1 MVVASMGAV
10 VCGTWQLGK
19 AFVPAVQ
26 GTVAEDARSALRGTE
41 VEQVKA
47 TNSTSSSVVLVGA
60 SGAVAMA
67 LMGGSQRSRAVRKSA
82 AAVETEPAVP
92 PPPPPFAPSEM
103 PGVTAPLGFFDP
115 LNFSKVGDEE
125 GFRKLRIAEIKHARV
140 AMMAAVG
147 AVVQHYIQFPGFE
160 NIPKGIFAATSGNGL
175 PGFGALFVLSGVLEL
190 FVWKDD
196 DTKPAES
203 IGDYGNP
210 VSFGVPLGDSPEMRT
225 RELNNG
231 RAAMFAILGII
242 VAELLTGKDGV
253 QQLGFD
259 VAKAVDVAAVAA
271 K

>member
-10 VCGTWQLGK
+10 ACGSWQLGK

-26 GTVAEDARSALRGTE
+26 GTAAEDAHSALRGAD

-47 TNSTSSSVVLVGA
+47 TSSTSSSMALVGA
-60 SGAVAMA
+60 SGIVAMA
-67 LMGGSQRSRAVRKSA
+67 LMGSTQRSRAVRK
-82 AAVETEPAVP
+82 AAVEAEAAAP
-92 PPPPPFAPSEM
+92 PPPPPFAPAEM
-103 PGVTAPLGFFDP
+103 PGVTSPLGFFDP
-115 LNFSKVGDEE
+115 LNFSKVGDEA

-147 AVVQHYIQFPGFE
+147 AVVQHYIQLPGFE
-160 NIPKGIFAATSGNGL
+160 NVPKGIFAVTSGNGL
-175 PGFGALFVLSGVLEL
+175 PGFAALFVLSGALEL

-231 RAAMFAILGII
+231 RAAMFAAVGII
-242 VAELLTGKDGV
+242 VAELLTGRDGV

-259 VAKAVDVAAVAA
+259 VVKTVDAVASVA

>member
-10 VCGTWQLGK
+10 ACGTWQLGR
-19 AFVPAVQ
+19 AFAPAVQ
-26 GTVAEDARSALRGTE
+26 GNVIEDAHSALRGAD

-47 TNSTSSSVVLVGA
+47 TSSTSSSVALVGA
-60 SGAVAMA
+60 SGTVAMA
-67 LMGGSQRSRAVRKSA
+67 LMGSTQRSLAVRKA
-82 AAVETEPAVP
+82 AATVEGEPAAP
-92 PPPPPFAPSEM
+92 PPPPPFAPAEM
-103 PGVTAPLGFFDP
+103 PGVTSPLGFFDP

-147 AVVQHYIQFPGFE
+147 AVVQHYIQLPGFE
-160 NIPKGIFAATSGNGL
+160 NVPKGIFAVTSGNGL
-175 PGFGALFVLSGVLEL
+175 PGFAALFVLSGVLEL

-231 RAAMFAILGII
+231 RAAMFAAVGII

-259 VAKAVDVAAVAA
+259 VTKAVDAAASVA